1 MFKFNRISKLME
13 MNTNT
18 RKDHLQ
24 KFNRNLY
31 LYQILN
37 KQKLM
42 KIIMKCQNILKTYNK
57 YKKMVT
63 NFI

>member
-1 MFKFNRISKLME
+1 MFKFKRISKLME
-13 MNTNT
+13 MITNT
-18 RKDHLQ
+18 HKDHLQ

-31 LYQILN
+31 LYLILN

-42 KIIMKCQNILKTYNK
+42 KIIMKCKNIIKTYNK